1 MTPRQWFALVLR
13 YLGAYNAVSATTYLA
28 AAYNINKGLY
38 SPGFTPLGAI
48 NRAVVDVVV
57 AAVLL
62 FFADRI
68 AAYFMPARRASAPVD
83 GGGEQVAEGTTTPR
97 AESPHIS

>member
-13 YLGAYNAVSATTYLA
+13 YLGAYNAVSATTYLT

-68 AAYFMPARRASAPVD
+68 AAYFVPARRPGAPATND
-83 GGGEQVAEGTTTPR
+83 GDQVAEGNTAAR
-97 AESPHIS
+97 AESPPVS